1 MPKYIIE
8 RELPGAG
15 RLSADEWQEI
25 SQKSCQVIEELGPR
39 IQWLNSYVTDDKV
52 FCVYISPNE
61 EMVRQHAD
69 MGGFPVNAI
78 SEVRSVIDP
87 TTAE

>member
-15 RLSADEWQEI
+15 KLSADEWQEI

-78 SEVRSVIDP
+78 SEVRSEIDP